1 MCISGGW
8 SYVDEKG
15 VTRQAPNFP
24 VRVFDVDSTS
34 GNDLLAYGFTN
45 GIGAFNL
52 CYDNTDTD
60 EGGLVDPAV
69 NFVTSNSRWRVR
81 NTPTSNRAYE
91 FMKPYYLDQTG
102 NIGLGNLK
110 PDDPSAMRAVQTYDA
125 MNQFWQWLP
134 SSCWDANDATAD
146 CRQIVINWTPT
157 STDGTYYSLP
167 YNDVHLAAADPDS
180 RHTVIH
186 EAAHAVMDDVYEDV
200 LLDRPNC
207 NPHRVE
213 KFSSPGCAWTE
224 GFAEWV
230 PASVL
235 NDPYYRF
242 ANGTYIPLETP
253 TWGTP
258 EWDDGLAVEG
268 RVAGAMIDLEDAQ
281 NESTWDRWA
290 EGGPPRPQWTT
301 FLNGVATPTYY
312 VHFEYDRRLQG
323 FGVRRPGPGVGVPEH
338 DQHRLLRPAHR
349 RDRAA
354 PADTGAARLP
364 LRHRRR
370 RAGRPWRCGGPSRRT
385 TTSPCT
391 TAAARWASWATA
403 VRPPASPTT

>member
-1 MCISGGW
+1 M
-8 SYVDEKG
+8 
-15 VTRQAPNFP
+15 TRQAPNFP
-24 VRVFDVDSTS
+24 VRVFDVDSAS

-52 CYDNTDTD
+52 CYDNADTD

-91 FMKPYYLDQTG
+91 FMRPYSLDQTG

-110 PDDPSAMRAVQTYDA
+110 PGDANGMRPVQAFDAV
-125 MNQFWQWLP
+125 NQFWRWLP
-134 SSCWDANDATAD
+134 SSCWDANDAAAD

-186 EAAHAVMDDVYEDV
+186 EAAHAVMDDVNEDV
-200 LLDRPNC
+200 LFDRTNC
-207 NPHRVE
+207 NPHRIE
-213 KFSSPGCAWTE
+213 KVSSPGCAWTE

-235 NDPYYRF
+235 EDPVLPVRERHLHP
-242 ANGTYIPLETP
+242 ARDAHVG
-253 TWGTP
+253 
-258 EWDDGLAVEG
+258 DAGLG
-268 RVAGAMIDLEDAQ
+268 RRPGGRGSRRGAMIDLEDIQ
-281 NESTWDRWA
+281 NESVWDRWA

-301 FLNGVATPTYY
+301 FLNGAVDTDLLRPLRVRPAPPGL
-312 VHFEYDRRLQG
+312 RR
-323 FGVRRPGPGVGVPEH
+323 RRPGPGVGVPEH
-338 DQHRLLRPAHR
+338 DQHGLLRPAHR
-349 RDRAA
+349 RGRAA
-354 PADTGAARLP
+354 PPDTGAARLP
-364 LRHRRR
+364 RRHHGVPLVGGG
-370 RAGRPWRCGGPSRRT
+370 RAGAVRVELRPRR
-385 TTSPCT
+385 CT
-391 TAAARWASWATA
+391 TAATRSASWATA
-403 VRPPASPTT
+403 VRRPASRTT